1 MVWSSL
7 NLVAAGKGAR
17 VLLSIEAKID
27 RVQRL
32 VRMLEQDAPLLEMRV
47 AELTVEYQQSA
58 KDYAAQLTAH
68 ARAELKKLIE
78 EGLGSEA
85 GDSLPHAAD

>member
-1 MVWSSL
+1 LS
-7 NLVAAGKGAR
+7 
-17 VLLSIEAKID
+17 LSITAKID

-47 AELTVEYQQSA
+47 SELTVEYQQSA
-58 KDYAAQLTAH
+58 KDYAAQLAAH
-68 ARAELKKLIE
+68 ARAELEKLLE
-78 EGLGSEA
+78 QGHGSEA